1 MAKYIPG
8 GRELGDKLG
17 RFAQFSGQCVEE
29 RMNSGVG
36 AGRKDLLYY
45 FTERQQ
51 KNPEIMRPLDVHIE
65 ANSAVY
71 SPHTWEKAEG
81 YLDLLEVILLPLPS
95 VRYSITSLKIRNVMP
110 NFERNWTTR
119 R

>member
-1 MAKYIPG
+1 MAKYVPG

-36 AGRKDLLYY
+36 TGRKDLLYY

-71 SPHTWEKAEG
+71 SSHLEKTDG
-81 YLDLLEVILLPLPS
+81 VGLLEVILLRLHC

-110 NFERNWTTR
+110 NFERN
-119 R
+119 